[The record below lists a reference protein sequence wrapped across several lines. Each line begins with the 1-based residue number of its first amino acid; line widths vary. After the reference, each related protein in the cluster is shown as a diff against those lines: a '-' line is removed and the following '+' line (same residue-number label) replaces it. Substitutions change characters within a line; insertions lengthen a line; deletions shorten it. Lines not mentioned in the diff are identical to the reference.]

1 MYWKTFQ
8 SYVKDNSGKYLN
20 KLWWFQKVFIEELLG
35 AFVSILTQDLAIQIW
50 KLNID
55 ERNKYDAVYAVFCR
69 SWILKD
75 FLILLC

>member
-35 AFVSILTQDLAIQIW
+35 AFVSILTQDLAIQI
-50 KLNID
+50 
-55 ERNKYDAVYAVFCR
+55 
-69 SWILKD
+69 
-75 FLILLC
+75 